1 MPSDPASSLPP
12 SGHRPVTVVIA
23 EDDAAMRFALCELLD
38 HEPGLELRGQ
48 ATDAAEAIALCERV
62 QPDVCLV
69 DVGMPW
75 GGGPHAARE
84 IRARCQETEV
94 LAFSGREDT
103 ATVVEMLRAGACGY
117 VVKGNGVDELVDAL
131 VAAAS
136 GRRPLSAQVA
146 EGVVDVLSERL
157 AREEALTRDV
167 DDRRRRVEA
176 MLARDS
182 LSMVFQPIV
191 ALASGLVCGYEA
203 LARFS
208 LEPVRSP
215 DLWFAEAEAA
225 GRLLEAELTAVRRA
239 LEDLGALPGD
249 TYLSLNVSPETAV
262 SGELSELVGPALGPR
277 LVLEITEHAPIDD
290 YASFAADLE
299 GLRARGVRIAIDDT
313 GAGFASLRHILRLA
327 PDIIKI
333 DMTLTR
339 RITTDRAERALTR
352 ALISFA
358 AETGATVVAEGVE
371 SEAEIGALSELGVP
385 CGQGYHLGRPE
396 RAVRHSYAP
405 RRDSEDRLRR
415 VRPAEVPHR

>member
-1 MPSDPASSLPP
+1 MPPASSLPP
-12 SGHRPVTVVIA
+12 RPPGGRPVTVVIA
-23 EDDAAMRFALCELLD
+23 EDDAAMRFALSELLD
-38 HEPGLELRGQ
+38 REPALELCGS
-48 ATDAAEAIALCERV
+48 ATDAAEAILLCERL

-69 DVGMPW
+69 DVHMPW

-84 IRARCQETEV
+84 IRARCLDTEV

-136 GRRPLSAQVA
+136 GRRPLSPQVA
-146 EGVVDVLSERL
+146 EGVVDVLSEKL
-157 AREEALTRDV
+157 AREEALSRDV
-167 DDRRRRVEA
+167 VERRRRVEA

-215 DLWFAEAEAA
+215 DVWFAEADAA

-239 LEDLGALPGD
+239 LEELHALPVD
-249 TYLSLNVSPETAV
+249 AYLSLNVSPETAV
-262 SGELSELVGPALGPR
+262 SDELLSLVGPALGPR

-299 GLRARGVRIAIDDT
+299 RLRARGVRIAIDDT

-327 PDIIKI
+327 PDVIKI

-358 AETGATVVAEGVE
+358 AETGATVVAEGIE
-371 SEAEIGALSELGVP
+371 SEEEIVALSELGVP

-396 RAVRHSYAP
+396 RAVRRSYAP
-405 RRDSEDRLRR
+405 PRDGEDRFRG
-415 VRPAEVPHR
+415 VRQTGVPHR